1 MNHLSPRRLVWL
13 AALLAI
19 LAIPAIVAV
28 LTAAPSACGT
38 GCI

>member
-1 MNHLSPRRLVWL
+1 VSL
-13 AALLAI
+13 AVLLAI

-38 GCI
+38 SCL